1 VWGIFP
7 NRARPGTPLSSFFSK
22 KNRASF
28 PNEMFH
34 DAQNVPRSKKKFEK
48 KVDRTKKI
56 VIL

>member
-1 VWGIFP
+1 VGNFP
-7 NRARPGTPLSSFFSK
+7 QPGQARHPPVKLFFK

>member
-1 VWGIFP
+1 VGNFP
-7 NRARPGTPLSSFFSK
+7 QPGQARRFPVKPFVK

-34 DAQNVPRSKKKFEK
+34 DAQNVPRSRKNLKKKF
-48 KVDRTKKI
+48 DCTKKI

>member
-1 VWGIFP
+1 VGNFP
-7 NRARPGTPLSSFFSK
+7 QPGQARHPLSSFFSK

-34 DAQNVPRSKKKFEK
+34 DAQNVPRSEK
-48 KVDRTKKI
+48 KSKEFDRTKKI